1 MNQAYDIYQTYQFNY
16 DRGPVF
22 WSEPKAIPPGPM
34 QEFVGLK
41 VRSHIGIA
49 AGVLLNSKWILGYAK
64 RGFDILT
71 YKTVR
76 SSHRQCYPL
85 PNWVFVDDPTGDDGP
100 VYVNEKPKGD
110 PRHWSSA
117 VCFGMPSMAP
127 EVWRE
132 DVARAKA
139 GLAEGQILIV
149 SVVATPS
156 ENPTPSEIADDFAKC
171 ARWATEAG
179 ADVIEANFSCPN
191 VCSAEGSIYTDADFS
206 RSIAQTIRDAI
217 GTKPLLIKVGH
228 YKSAELMGR
237 FLRAVNDIANGIT
250 LVNAISR
257 PVLYRDG
264 RPAFGPKYSRAGV
277 LGRAIHQPCVQS
289 VREAWA
295 IIRESNLRLSVAAV
309 GGVSQP
315 QDATDFFNAGAAAV
329 MLGSSPMYLPDI
341 APELRGC
348 GRKSA
353 AD

>member
-1 MNQAYDIYQTYQFNY
+1 MTYNIHQTYQHNY
-16 DRGPVF
+16 ERGPAF
-22 WSEPKAIPPGPM
+22 WSAPNRLNAELRT
-34 QEFVGLK
+34 EFLGLK
-41 VRSHIGIA
+41 VRSRIGIA
-49 AGVLLNSKWILGYAK
+49 AGILLNSKWILGYAE

-110 PRHWSSA
+110 PRLWSSA

-132 DVARAKA
+132 DVTRAKA
-139 GLAEGQILIV
+139 GLSEGQILIV
-149 SVVATPS
+149 SVVATPG
-156 ENPTPSEIADDFAKC
+156 ENPTASEVAADFAQC
-171 ARWATEAG
+171 ARWAADAG

-191 VCSAEGSIYTDADFS
+191 VCSAEGSIYMDAEFS
-206 RSIAQTIRDAI
+206 RAIAETIHQAI
-217 GTKPLLIKVGH
+217 GSKPLLIKVGH
-228 YKSAELMGR
+228 YKDVELMRR
-237 FLRAVNDIANGIT
+237 FMLAVNGIANGVT

-264 RPAFGPKYSRAGV
+264 RPAFGPKYVRAGV

-289 VREAWA
+289 VRDASK
-295 IIRESNLRLSVAAV
+295 IIGENNLRLSIAAV

-315 QDATDFFNAGAAAV
+315 QDAKDFVEAGTSAV

-341 APELRGC
+341 AAELQ
-348 GRKSA
+348 A
-353 AD
+353 ALR

>member
-1 MNQAYDIYQTYQFNY
+1 MNQTYDIYQTYRFNY

-22 WSEPKAIPPGPM
+22 SSEPKPIQPGPM
-34 QEFVGLK
+34 QEFLGLK
-41 VRSHIGIA
+41 VRSRIGIA

-76 SSHRQCYPL
+76 SSHRPCYPL

-117 VCFGMPSMAP
+117 VCFGMPSMSP

-132 DVARAKA
+132 DVRRAKA

-149 SVVATPS
+149 SLVATPS

-171 ARWATEAG
+171 ARWAAEAG
-179 ADVIEANFSCPN
+179 ADVVEANFSCPN

-206 RSIAQTIRDAI
+206 RAIAQGIRDAI
-217 GTKPLLIKVGH
+217 GNKPLLIKVGH
-228 YKSAELMGR
+228 YKDAELMRR
-237 FLRAVNDIANGIT
+237 FLLAVNGVANGIT

-264 RPAFGPKYSRAGV
+264 RPAFGEKYTRAGV
-277 LGRAIHQPCVQS
+277 LGRAIHEPCVQS
-289 VREAWA
+289 VRDAST
-295 IIRESNLRLSVAAV
+295 IIRESNLRLSIAAV
-309 GGVSQP
+309 GGVSQA
-315 QDATDFFNAGAAAV
+315 QDGTDFFAAGADAV
-329 MLGSSPMYLPDI
+329 MLGSSPMYLPDL
-341 APELRGC
+341 AAELH
-348 GRKSA
+348 A
-353 AD
+353 ALR

>member
-1 MNQAYDIYQTYQFNY
+1 MSQTYDIFQTYQYNY

-22 WSEPKAIPPGPM
+22 TSQAKAIKQGPM
-34 QEFVGLK
+34 QEFLGLK
-41 VRSHIGIA
+41 VRSRIGIA
-49 AGVLLNSKWILGYAK
+49 AGVLLNTKWILGYAQ

-76 SSHRQCYPL
+76 SSHRPCYPL

-110 PRHWSSA
+110 PRQLSSA

-132 DVARAKA
+132 DVRRAKA
-139 GLAEGQILIV
+139 GLGDGQVLIV

-156 ENPTPSEIADDFAKC
+156 DNPNAAEVADDFARC
-171 ARWATEAG
+171 ARWAAEAG

-191 VCSAEGSIYTDADFS
+191 VCSAEGSIYTDPEFS
-206 RSIAQTIRDAI
+206 RDIAHVIRTAI
-217 GTKPLLIKVGH
+217 GAKPLLIKVGH
-228 YKSAELMGR
+228 YKDAELMRR
-237 FLRAVNDIANGIT
+237 FLLVINGIANGIT

-264 RPAFGPKYSRAGV
+264 RPAFGPKYVRAGV
-277 LGRAIHQPCVQS
+277 LGRAIHMPCVQS
-289 VREAWA
+289 VREAKI
-295 IIRESNLRLSVAAV
+295 IIRQNNLHLSVAAV

-315 QDATDFFNAGAAAV
+315 QDATDFFEAGADAV
-329 MLGSSPMYLPDI
+329 MLGSSPMYLPDL
-341 APELRGC
+341 AAELR
-348 GRKSA
+348 
-353 AD
+353 